1 MEQGLTICIQTCHCK
16 ATIRYT
22 VCVNV
27 IHLMAVFTAFS
38 IQFTPFTIHNYFHLR
53 LHQFI
58 KRDWLSV
65 FWKNSIGFKPAFA
78 YFSLI
83 SSIVL

>member
-1 MEQGLTICIQTCHCK
+1 MEQGLTICIQTQQ
-16 ATIRYT
+16 YDT

-27 IHLMAVFTAFS
+27 IHLMAVFTVFS

-58 KRDWLSV
+58 KKRLVVSV
-65 FWKNSIGFKPAFA
+65 LEKQYWF
-78 YFSLI
+78 
-83 SSIVL
+83 